1 MWIVGRCNFSFAFPV
16 IDCMGGEA
24 LNGLVASVAMA
35 AGFRMLGILPKMSFR
50 LTSDSGGGGTRW
62 VWPHKNNTSLHLNF
76 GRLSMFSK
84 VIMGQGNCGIGFKI
98 YNKNPYI
105 NIFHCLQTLCGYL
118 WNYCLF
124 YVKRDN
130 LKLQY
135 VTFLGLKLHF
145 KKEFAALGQ
154 ISQKIDIVGL
164 TSLIVGVCMLRIHKQ
179 YLYKCVAFV
188 L

>member
-16 IDCMGGEA
+16 IDCRGGEA

-35 AGFRMLGILPKMSFR
+35 AGFRMLGILQKMSFR

-76 GRLSMFSK
+76 GRLSTFSK

-98 YNKNPYI
+98 YNKNPYV

-135 VTFLGLKLHF
+135 VTFFWVKITLQKRICSVGSD
-145 KKEFAALGQ
+145 FAENWHCLL
-154 ISQKIDIVGL
+154 VWHH
-164 TSLIVGVCMLRIHKQ
+164 SLLVFACFT
-179 YLYKCVAFV
+179 FV
-188 L
+188 NSICTNV